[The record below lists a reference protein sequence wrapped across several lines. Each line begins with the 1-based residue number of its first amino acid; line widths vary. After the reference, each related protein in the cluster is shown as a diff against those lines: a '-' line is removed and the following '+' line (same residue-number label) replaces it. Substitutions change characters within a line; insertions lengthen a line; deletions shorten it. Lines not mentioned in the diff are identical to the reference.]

1 MIATERQKEI
11 LQWFLSN
18 HERVNQMRND
28 TGFFIIGGHTV
39 ILKNGEEIE
48 IIDFFR
54 KEGFVNNLIVEGYS
68 VGVKEETE
76 QLRKAIHFFK
86 IKSYEIPF

>member
-1 MIATERQKEI
+1 MVATERQKEI

-18 HERVNQMRND
+18 SERINQMRNNA
-28 TGFFIIGGHTV
+28 GFFIIGGHTV
-39 ILKNGEEIE
+39 VLKNGEEIE

-54 KEGFVNNLIVEGYS
+54 KEGFANNLIVEGFS

-76 QLRKAIHFFK
+76 QLRKAIHFYK
-86 IKSYEIPF
+86 LKSYEIPF